1 MSILSVSTI
10 TTKDG
15 VTNQTLTTGN
25 TSSGKIVVPATG
37 GLVLS
42 SNSTTNAVTI
52 DTSGNMGLGTS
63 SPITTIGK
71 SFHVYNNS
79 SAGTVPDNA
88 AIVVES
94 VNRNATITLKS
105 FATGSSSVNFQD
117 ATSTTVSSI
126 IGDTANQAIYFRTG
140 GLNERMRI
148 NSSGNMGIGTSSP
161 AAQLHIVSSA
171 AEAARFESPNGA
183 AYNVYTS
190 WMQGGSRFA
199 FVGSAAQILA
209 SGSANDFAIRAENN
223 LVFASGIVERM
234 RIDSSGNVGI
244 GTASPSN
251 LLQVDKS
258 QNAAT
263 VASVIN
269 TNAGAS
275 ASAYFRVNSN
285 DGNLF
290 MISGSTASGGGSVIY
305 CDNGTGQFLIK
316 SYASIPLAF
325 GTNNTT
331 RMTIDTSGNLQV
343 GGTTV
348 TNTIGYVNS
357 RTNTRAW
364 VNFIGSTAAITSS
377 YNVTSVTR
385 NSGGNYQLNFTAA
398 MADTTYII
406 NGTTDYRLG
415 TNSPGTIFSNSNG
428 TNGAKTTAAIAF
440 VCYNSSFALYDGQQ
454 IYVTVFGN

>member
-1 MSILSVSTI
+1 MRI
-10 TTKDG
+10 D
-15 VTNQTLTTGN
+15 
-25 TSSGKIVVPATG
+25 SSGNIGV
-37 GLVLS
+37 
-42 SNSTTNAVTI
+42 
-52 DTSGNMGLGTS
+52 GTS
-63 SPITTIGK
+63 STYVITGYTTLTL
-71 SFHVYNNS
+71 NNATNGGLLRITNGTQTYWNYVN
-79 SAGTVPDNA
+79 SAGA
-88 AIVVES
+88 
-94 VNRNATITLKS
+94 
-105 FATGSSSVNFQD
+105 F
-117 ATSTTVSSI
+117 
-126 IGDTANQAIYFRTG
+126 
-140 GLNERMRI
+140 
-148 NSSGNMGIGTSSP
+148 IGTSSNDS
-161 AAQLHIVSSA
+161 LIVQ
-171 AEAARFESPNGA
+171 
-183 AYNVYTS
+183 T
-190 WMQGGSRFA
+190 
-199 FVGSAAQILA
+199 
-209 SGSANDFAIRAENN
+209 NN
-223 LVFASGIVERM
+223 AERM

-316 SYASIPLAF
+316 SYASIPLTF
-325 GTNNTT
+325 GTNNTE
-331 RMTIDTSGNLQV
+331 RMRIDTSGNVQV

-348 TNTIGYVNS
+348 TNTTGYVNS

-364 VNFIGSTAAITSS
+364 VNFVGSTAAITSS